1 MERKN
6 KINFWITFIKNFIII
21 NPGRFTLLI
30 GVLLCLGSLT
40 LIPDMTEF
48 GEIHRYFVDGDTHY
62 YQMWGGEVLEF
73 KSEQKVFVNNGDSF
87 LKVKTIHPGS
97 IICTTLSVVGLIFLI
112 AGFFIEDFDIQKV
125 TLKTITDG
133 LKENEIGSLSQYRY
147 YYTSYNKLVYKTT
160 NQYDFEDVPVF
171 KFRELKNFLKLENF
185 YTKAELRESKLKKL
199 GI

>member
-21 NPGRFTLLI
+21 NPGKFALLI
-30 GVLLCLGSLT
+30 AFLLCLGSLT
-40 LIPDMTEF
+40 LIPDMTKF
-48 GEIHRYFVDGDTHY
+48 DEIHRYFVDGDTHY
-62 YQMWGGEVLEF
+62 YQMYGGEVLEF
-73 KSEQKVFVNNGDSF
+73 KSEQKIFVNNGDSF

-97 IICTTLSVVGLIFLI
+97 IVSITLSIVALIFLI
-112 AGFFIEDFDIQKV
+112 ASCFIEDLDIQEV

-133 LKENEIGSLSQYRY
+133 LKEHEIGSLSQYRY
-147 YYTSYNKLVYKTT
+147 YYTSYNKLVYKAT
-160 NQYDFEDVPVF
+160 NQYDFEDVPVYKF
-171 KFRELKNFLKLENF
+171 KELKKFLKLENF

>member
-6 KINFWITFIKNFIII
+6 KINFWFTFIKNFIII
-21 NPGRFTLLI
+21 NPGKFALLI
-30 GVLLCLGSLT
+30 AFLLCLGSLT

-48 GEIHRYFVDGDTHY
+48 REIHRYFVDGDTHY

-73 KSEQKVFVNNGDSF
+73 KSEQKIFVNNGDSF
-87 LKVKTIHPGS
+87 LKVKTIHTGS
-97 IICTTLSVVGLIFLI
+97 IISITLSVVALIFLI
-112 AGFFIEDFDIQKV
+112 ASCFIEDLDIEDV
-125 TLKTITDG
+125 TLKTIRDG

-147 YYTSYNKLVYKTT
+147 YYTSYNKLVYKATY
-160 NQYDFEDVPVF
+160 QYDFEDVPIYKF
-171 KFRELKNFLKLENF
+171 KELKKFLKLENF